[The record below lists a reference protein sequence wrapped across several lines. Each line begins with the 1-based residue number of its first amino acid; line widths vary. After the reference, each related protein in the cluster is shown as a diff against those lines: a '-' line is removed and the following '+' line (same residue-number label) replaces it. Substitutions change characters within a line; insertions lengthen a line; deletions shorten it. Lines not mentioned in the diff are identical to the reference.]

1 MFQSFMV
8 LTLATSED
16 REKEMHD
23 EVGINRKAI
32 SLIQKCRDYFL
43 PQNAGLECFS
53 EEETLAPCTGRAV
66 GGRLII

>member
-32 SLIQKCRDYFL
+32 L
-43 PQNAGLECFS
+43 
-53 EEETLAPCTGRAV
+53 
-66 GGRLII
+66 